1 MRISKLCYLGFCSMA
16 LAIGLLSCT
25 EESAIVEVT
34 SVTLDSTSVTLI
46 EGEDYTLTATISP
59 YNADNQKVLWSSDNS
74 SVASVKDGVV
84 TAIKVGT
91 ATITAI
97 SDDGGKTATC
107 TVTVAIEIEAETT
120 IVTGVTLNKTSYEM
134 TEGYKLTLT
143 ATVSPENA
151 TNKNVT
157 WSSSNTSVAIVN
169 NGKVKA
175 LKAGTATITV
185 ETEDQGKIATCDIT
199 VKPKD
204 ITDHSGYID
213 EYGINHGP
221 GVEIDGVVWA
231 PVNCG
236 YHETDYPYGK
246 LYQWGRK
253 YGQGYSGAFFK
264 AGQKV
269 GYISDATYPA
279 AEDGTIKEGG
289 VSLSVGQ
296 SESNEDIFYLG
307 YYYNSDDWLDS
318 SDDELWNAGTET
330 SPVKNN
336 ANDPCPEGW
345 RVPTNSELDGLCD
358 NFSKLTINEYGQEGY
373 WLSGS
378 SAYDVNVPQIF
389 LSAAG
394 YREKDGRN
402 ISRGSY
408 GSYWSSC
415 VLDYGACHIAF
426 ENTLASNYF
435 TKRSRGLSV
444 RCVQE

>member
-1 MRISKLCYLGFCSMA
+1 MA

-157 WSSSNTSVAIVN
+157 WSSNNTSVATVN

-221 GVEIDGVVWA
+221 GV
-231 PVNCG
+231 
-236 YHETDYPYGK
+236 
-246 LYQWGRK
+246 
-253 YGQGYSGAFFK
+253 
-264 AGQKV
+264 
-269 GYISDATYPA
+269 
-279 AEDGTIKEGG
+279 
-289 VSLSVGQ
+289 
-296 SESNEDIFYLG
+296 
-307 YYYNSDDWLDS
+307 
-318 SDDELWNAGTET
+318 
-330 SPVKNN
+330 
-336 ANDPCPEGW
+336 
-345 RVPTNSELDGLCD
+345 
-358 NFSKLTINEYGQEGY
+358 
-373 WLSGS
+373 
-378 SAYDVNVPQIF
+378 
-389 LSAAG
+389 
-394 YREKDGRN
+394 
-402 ISRGSY
+402 
-408 GSYWSSC
+408 
-415 VLDYGACHIAF
+415 
-426 ENTLASNYF
+426 
-435 TKRSRGLSV
+435 
-444 RCVQE
+444 